1 MINRFWVLLRPM
13 FSIPDAWCLSRILK
27 LLSLGLGVALL
38 VVACSTPDSQISDR
52 ATANLNGT
60 NCRMVEHDVGET
72 QVCGQPKQIVA
83 LGPHILDLL
92 LSLDMQPA
100 GYAEVFPFHG
110 GDSFNN
116 PSEQIP
122 YLGNRVTTQPLNVGD
137 RSNPSLESL
146 TRLQPDLILGEAGGL
161 RQNYDLFSKIAPTL
175 LWEQRTAKGKWQEN
189 LRQLAQALGHEER
202 AEAVIAEYNQQL
214 AAARDELAPVVAKY
228 PQVLLLG
235 ANQLV
240 DIMVVNDSSYLGEV
254 LEGVGFELVSPPAQ
268 NKSELTTSI
277 SLETL
282 PQLDDADLIFILGY
296 DTSVRDQQQKATNAV
311 LNRVLDQ
318 QTGMIQQEWQNNA
331 IAQSLKASQ
340 EDRVFFVT
348 YYLWNGLNGPIGAQL
363 ILDELRQLLL
373 SSG

>member
-1 MINRFWVLLRPM
+1 MNRFWVLLRLI

-27 LLSLGLGVALL
+27 LLTLGLGVAFL
-38 VVACSTPDSQISDR
+38 VVACSPSDSQVSDR

-60 NCRMVEHDVGET
+60 NCRMVQHDVGET

-110 GDSFNN
+110 DDSFNN

-122 YLGNRVTTQPLNVGD
+122 YLGNRVTTQPVNLGD

-146 TRLQPDLILGEAGGL
+146 TRLRPDLILGEAGGL

-202 AEAVIAEYNQQL
+202 AEAVIAEYNQQI

>member
-1 MINRFWVLLRPM
+1 MNRFWVLLRPL
-13 FSIPDAWCLSRILK
+13 FSIPDAWCLRRILK
-27 LLSLGLGVALL
+27 LLTLGLGAALL
-38 VVACSTPDSQISDR
+38 VVACSPSDSQISDR

-116 PSEQIP
+116 PSAQIP
-122 YLGNRVTTQPLNVGD
+122 YLGNRVTTQPVNLGD

-161 RQNYDLFSKIAPTL
+161 RQNYDMLSKIAPTL
-175 LWEQRTAKGKWQEN
+175 LWEKRTAKGKWQEN
-189 LRQLAQALGHEER
+189 LRQLAAAIGQEDR
-202 AEAVIAEYNQQL
+202 AEAVIAEYNQQI
-214 AAARDELAPVVAKY
+214 AAARDQLAPVVAKY

-240 DIMVVNDSSYLGEV
+240 DIRVVNDSSYLGEV

-268 NKSELTTSI
+268 NKSELTTAI

-282 PQLDDADLIFILGY
+282 PQLNDADLIFILGY
-296 DTSVRDQQQKATNAV
+296 ETSVRDQQQKATNAV
-311 LNRVLDQ
+311 LNRVIDQ
-318 QTGMIQQEWQNNA
+318 QTAAIQQEWQNNA

-348 YYLWNGLNGPIGAQL
+348 YYLWNGLNGPLGAQL

>member
-1 MINRFWVLLRPM
+1 MNRFWVLLRLI

-27 LLSLGLGVALL
+27 LLTLGLGVAFL
-38 VVACSTPDSQISDR
+38 VVACSPSDSQVSDR

-60 NCRMVEHDVGET
+60 NCRMVQHDVGET

-110 GDSFNN
+110 DDSFNN

-122 YLGNRVTTQPLNVGD
+122 YLGNRVTTQPLNLGD
-137 RSNPSLESL
+137 RSNPSIETL
-146 TRLQPDLILGEAGGL
+146 TRLRPDLILGEAGGL

>member
-1 MINRFWVLLRPM
+1 MINRFWVLLRPI

-38 VVACSTPDSQISDR
+38 VVACSTPDSRISDR

-60 NCRMVEHDVGET
+60 NCRMVEHDLGET

-122 YLGNRVTTQPLNVGD
+122 YLGNRVTTQPLNLGD
-137 RSNPSLESL
+137 RSNPSIETL

-189 LRQLAQALGHEER
+189 LRQLAQALGQEER
-202 AEAVIAEYNQQL
+202 AEAAIAAYNQQI
-214 AAARDELAPVVAKY
+214 AAARADFAPVVAKY

-296 DTSVRDQQQKATNAV
+296 DMSVRKQQQKATNAV
-311 LNRVLDQ
+311 LNRVIDK
-318 QTGMIQQEWQNNA
+318 QTAAIQQEWQNNA

-373 SSG
+373 SPG